1 MRHVHHAQHA
11 EDQAEP
17 DGDQEHQ
24 RGVADAVENGQDGKS
39 RVHGKPSGKA
49 RPPGQACPEDGDRG
63 RYCLKVGTSILTNS
77 GFSVFS
83 HSTERTPAGLVI
95 TFGSKI
101 IMLSSSLKS

>member
-24 RGVADAVENGQDGKS
+24 RGVADAVENGQGGKS
-39 RVHGKPSGKA
+39 CVHGKPSGKPVL
-49 RPPGQACPEDGDRG
+49 RGQAR
-63 RYCLKVGTSILTNS
+63 RTVIARAYCLKVGTSILTNS
-77 GFSVFS
+77 GFSVLS